1 MANVRDL
8 FFPLFAYG
16 LAFEQMNGP
25 GQPQQ
30 SYAEVRRELSM
41 LWEELRAAALSQGMG
56 ETDFLHAAFAPVAW
70 LDETILKHPTWE
82 HRNQWR
88 IAPLQLHYYKTR
100 RADETFFERL
110 AQLRPEQTEIREIYY
125 LCLRL
130 GFTGQYSRDIEAI
143 HKLADGKL
151 GDRAGSVSQVVDRE
165 VSPPSPS
172 GEDEQGRGKVI
183 TPEPRSLL
191 EWVKTLKLHSLLE
204 RVKTL
209 KLRSLLEQ
217 GKTLLMRLLMPLQ
230 SLSQHVAHIGQ
241 KGISLPKQALGWL
254 QDALMQWRRAPWLLK
269 AGLALL
275 IIVPLVL
282 FGLRWFSPSQ
292 QFQLTVAKEGDGSGT
307 LTASP
312 GRDRSCDPSC
322 AKVTYAY
329 AQGTVVTLQATPD
342 AGSIFEKW
350 KEAECAQGIALNA
363 NKTCTAI
370 FSKPALTVEPDKKP
384 VQLQTDLQ
392 PCAKIR
398 NILSQNSHVAEE
410 VQAISKHREGINPVN
425 DPLQLI
431 SSSFCD
437 ILDIIVPSQNGLK
450 EDFGLEV
457 SLDKPGPNPIYINRA
472 NGETLLVR
480 VKTPT
485 KFASYIYIDY
495 YTVSDQVVHLFP
507 NPRHPVNFFGQ
518 PTEFTQMARFEE
530 PFGLELVTVIASKT
544 PLFTSPRLG
553 LEQTQSYI
561 TELQKAW
568 PKDGTEIATTFY
580 FITTQGQ

>member
-1 MANVRDL
+1 MAKVRDL
-8 FFPLFAYG
+8 FSPLFAYG

-30 SYAEVRRELSM
+30 SYAQVRREIAA

-56 ETDFLHAAFAPVAW
+56 ETDFLNAAFAPVAW

-82 HRNQWR
+82 HRNHWR

-100 RADETFFERL
+100 RADEVFFERL
-110 AQLRPEQTEIREIYY
+110 AQLRPEQTELREIYY

-130 GFTGQYSRDIEAI
+130 GFTGQYSRDLEAI
-143 HKLADGKL
+143 HKLADRKL
-151 GDRAGSVSQVVDRE
+151 GDSAGSISQVVDRE
-165 VSPPSPS
+165 VSPAS
-172 GEDEQGRGKVI
+172 GEDEQGLGRVI
-183 TPEPRSLL
+183 TPAPRSLLEQVKALQPHSLLEWVKALKLRSLL
-191 EWVKTLKLHSLLE
+191 EWVKTLI
-204 RVKTL
+204 
-209 KLRSLLEQ
+209 
-217 GKTLLMRLLMPLQ
+217 MRLLMPLQ
-230 SLSQHVAHIGQ
+230 SLSQHVARLGKKDIN
-241 KGISLPKQALGWL
+241 LPQQALRRL
-254 QDALMQWRRAPWLLK
+254 QDALIQWRRAHWLLK

-275 IIVPLVL
+275 LIVPLVL
-282 FGLRWFSPSQ
+282 FGLQWFSPSQ
-292 QFQLTVAKEGDGSGT
+292 QFQFTVAKEGDGSGT

-322 AKVTYAY
+322 ARATYAY
-329 AQGTVVTLQATPD
+329 AKGTVVTLQATPD
-342 AGSIFEKW
+342 GGSIFEKW
-350 KEAECAQGIALNA
+350 QEAECAQGIALNA

-370 FSKPALTVEPDKKP
+370 FSKPLPAVEPEKIP
-384 VQLQTDLQ
+384 AQLQTELQ
-392 PCAKIR
+392 PCAKVR

-410 VQAISKHREGINPVN
+410 VQAIGKHREGVNTVN

-431 SSSFCD
+431 SASFCD

-457 SLDKPGPNPIYINRA
+457 SLDKPGPNPIYIDGA
-472 NGETLLVR
+472 NGENLFVR

-485 KFASYIYIDY
+485 KFAGYIYIDY

-507 NPRHPVNFFGQ
+507 NSRHPVNFFGQ
-518 PTEFTQMARFEE
+518 PSEFTQMARLQE

-544 PLFTSPRLG
+544 PLFTAPRLG

-568 PKDGTEIATTFY
+568 PNDDTDIATAFY

>member
-8 FFPLFAYG
+8 FLPLFAYG

-30 SYAEVRRELSM
+30 SYEQVRRELSA

-56 ETDFLHAAFAPVAW
+56 ETDFLNAAFAAVTW

-82 HRNQWR
+82 HRSHWR

-110 AQLRPEQTEIREIYY
+110 AQLRPEQTELREIYY

-130 GFTGQYSRDIEAI
+130 GFTGKYSRDIEAI
-143 HKLADGKL
+143 HKLVDRKV
-151 GDRAGSVSQVVDRE
+151 GDRAASVSQVVERE
-165 VSPPSPS
+165 VSPPPE
-172 GEDEQGRGKVI
+172 EDEQGLEKSI
-183 TPEPRSLL
+183 TPQPRSLLEQVKKLPLRSLL
-191 EWVKTLKLHSLLE
+191 EWVKKLI
-204 RVKTL
+204 
-209 KLRSLLEQ
+209 
-217 GKTLLMRLLMPLQ
+217 MRPLVPLQ
-230 SLSQHVAHIGQ
+230 SLSQQVTRLGK
-241 KGISLPKQALGWL
+241 KGINLPKQALRHL
-254 QDALMQWRRAPWLLK
+254 QDALIQWRRAHWLFK

-275 IIVPLVL
+275 IIIPLAL
-282 FGLRWFSPSQ
+282 FGLWWFSPSQ

-307 LTASP
+307 LTASS
-312 GRDRSCDPSC
+312 GRDRSCYPSC
-322 AKVTYAY
+322 VKATYAY
-329 AQGTVVTLQATPD
+329 AKGTVVTLQATPD
-342 AGSIFEKW
+342 GGSIFEKW
-350 KEAECAQGIALNA
+350 KEAECTQGIALNA

-370 FSKPALTVEPDKKP
+370 FSKPRPTGEPEKTP
-384 VQLQTDLQ
+384 AQLQTDLQ

-410 VQAISKHREGINPVN
+410 VQALGKHREGVNTVN
-425 DPLQLI
+425 DPLRLLR
-431 SSSFCD
+431 SSFCD
-437 ILDIIVPSQNGLK
+437 ILDIIVPSQNDLK

-457 SLDKPGPNPIYINRA
+457 SLDKPGPNPLYIDGA
-472 NGETLLVR
+472 NEGNLLIR

-495 YTVSDQVVHLFP
+495 YTVSGQVVHLFP
-507 NPRHPVNFFGQ
+507 NQRHPVNFFGQ
-518 PTEFTQMARFEE
+518 PSDFTQMARLQE

-544 PLFTSPRLG
+544 PLFPSPRLS

-561 TELQKAW
+561 TELQKTW
-568 PKDGTEIATTFY
+568 PNDDTEIATTSY